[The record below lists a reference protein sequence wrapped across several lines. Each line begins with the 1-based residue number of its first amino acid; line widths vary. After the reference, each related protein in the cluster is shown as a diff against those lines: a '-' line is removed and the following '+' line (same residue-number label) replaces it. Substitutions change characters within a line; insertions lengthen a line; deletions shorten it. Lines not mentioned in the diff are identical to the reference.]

1 MTARTQRGD
10 TSARP
15 VRWDAGTLLRGAL
28 LRGALLRGALLH
40 GAFRL
45 AGWLLLAV
53 AALATWPLAVVTGA
67 GYAVAWRRDW
77 PAARLGRQAGW
88 TLPMTA
94 VWIAAESA
102 RGWRAVGL
110 DPVRDGD
117 SGWPHLTVM
126 TVARTFL
133 LVAPVTI
140 PAGLALAALL
150 WARWTYSATFVEV
163 ARTQVARTQ
172 VARTQVA
179 RAQVARP
186 PAARAPVVL
195 PAPRR
200 ASGPAPDPVQWASE
214 IPGVLETTPS
224 LDDILGPGV
233 RR

>member
-1 MTARTQRGD
+1 MPARTQRGD
-10 TSARP
+10 TSAKP
-15 VRWDAGTLLRGAL
+15 VRRDA
-28 LRGALLRGALLH
+28 GALLH
-40 GAFRL
+40 GALLHGALLDGALLDGAFRL

-67 GYAVAWRRDW
+67 GYAVAWRRGW

-102 RGWRAVGL
+102 RGWRAMGL

-150 WARWTYSATFVEV
+150 WARRTSSATFVEV
-163 ARTQVARTQ
+163 ARTQVARPQ
-172 VARTQVA
+172 A
-179 RAQVARP
+179 ARP
-186 PAARAPVVL
+186 TAARAPVVL

-200 ASGPAPDPVQWASE
+200 ASGPAPDPVLRASE
-214 IPGVLETTPS
+214 IPRGLGVTSS